1 MLCGLFF
8 SSDGAFNHDAL
19 GRLGQL
25 AVVDTVGTLLFA
37 AVVARANGW
46 AALPA
51 FVALLVAGEVVH
63 VVAGVET
70 PVTRALAARLSNTS
84 E

>member
-1 MLCGLFF
+1 
-8 SSDGAFNHDAL
+8 
-19 GRLGQL
+19 
-25 AVVDTVGTLLFA
+25 V
-37 AVVARANGW
+37 
-46 AALPA
+46 LPA
-51 FVALLVAGEVVH
+51 CVALLVAGEVVH